1 MKSVLNLLKLTD
13 RYERKARLLP
23 GLLSVLVVAP
33 AMASLSPSLGGKITG
48 LSVGA
53 GMMAVCAVGLS
64 YLASAA
70 GRHFER
76 KLWPRWPFD
85 APTHCWLRPDD
96 ASCSREQRRLW
107 YAAITRLLGLDIFRI
122 AAQGDDQELDRVI
135 NDAVRDL
142 RHMFRDAAS
151 TGLLVKHNED
161 YGFARNFAGL
171 RIVWLPG
178 SCVSAGIAWAVY
190 LISGTGF
197 IWGIVSS
204 VVLVLAV
211 LIDRIMPGYV
221 RQRADRYAESFFG
234 TLSAVDRNSKDRSVR
249 SM

>member
-23 GLLSVLVVAP
+23 GLLSVLVTVPGIGA
-33 AMASLSPSLGGKITG
+33 LSPGLWGRITG

-53 GMMAVCAVGLS
+53 GLMAVGAVGLS

-70 GRHFER
+70 GRRFER
-76 KLWPRWPFD
+76 KLWPHWPYD

-96 ASCSREQRRLW
+96 TSCSQEQRRIW
-107 YAAITRLLGLDIFRI
+107 HMAINRLLGLDIPKV
-122 AAQGDDQELDRVI
+122 AAQGDKGELDRVI

-142 RHMFRDAAS
+142 RHLFRDTAS
-151 TGLLVKHNED
+151 SGLLVNHNED

-171 RIVWLPG
+171 RVIWLPG
-178 SCVSAGIAWAVY
+178 AILSACGAWATY
-190 LISGTGF
+190 LVSGGGLSWGVIS
-197 IWGIVSS
+197 S
-204 VVLVLAV
+204 AV
-211 LIDRIMPGYV
+211 LLSAVIIDRIMPGYV
-221 RQRADRYAESFFG
+221 RQRAERYAESFFG
-234 TLSAVDRNSKDRSVR
+234 TLSAVDRTRRDRSVG